1 MPYSYGGDNV
11 NAPKLIGNMKL
22 VEYAGDLTDETNL
35 WANAMTSDG
44 SMWVWIPRYAYKI
57 TSGYS
62 QTKTHNTDNQQI
74 NGTIEIKFIDTQNNF
89 LDGTNETIKT
99 DPTKITY
106 KNGVQNEWLVHPA
119 FTSNVTIGGWDTE
132 LEGIWV
138 GKFETT
144 GEYDSSQGT
153 GILSVKP
160 GNESLR
166 NIKIN
171 DAYKIAKTSTFGEK
185 ISAENL
191 GSHMAKNSEWGAVA
205 YLAHSKYGTNGKAI
219 GKNENQSHYTGGS
232 NSETTIYT
240 ENKSQSTTGNATGVY
255 DMNGGAWEFVAN
267 YVNWRD
273 GATKKKYLE
282 ALKVEDQENQEEVD
296 SKCLLVINGGKHSND
311 LFGGGDQRSV
321 STKYKTVYVNDGTT
335 NTDSMTLSY
344 DANSTVKGDAIFE
357 TSSGTGK
364 FDKNNTTNSWLKQLS
379 IFINFTHPFLKRGGN
394 YDSDATGTFFFN
406 NADGA
411 ASDAG
416 TFRTILAF

>member
-1 MPYSYGGDNV
+1 
-11 NAPKLIGNMKL
+11 
-22 VEYAGDLTDETNL
+22 
-35 WANAMTSDG
+35 
-44 SMWVWIPRYAYKI
+44 
-57 TSGYS
+57 
-62 QTKTHNTDNQQI
+62 
-74 NGTIEIKFIDTQNNF
+74 
-89 LDGTNETIKT
+89 
-99 DPTKITY
+99 
-106 KNGVQNEWLVHPA
+106 
-119 FTSNVTIGGWDTE
+119 
-132 LEGIWV
+132 
-138 GKFETT
+138 
-144 GEYDSSQGT
+144 
-153 GILSVKP
+153 
-160 GNESLR
+160 
-166 NIKIN
+166 
-171 DAYKIAKTSTFGEK
+171 
-185 ISAENL
+185 
-191 GSHMAKNSEWGAVA
+191 
-205 YLAHSKYGTNGKAI
+205 
-219 GKNENQSHYTGGS
+219 
-232 NSETTIYT
+232 
-240 ENKSQSTTGNATGVY
+240 
-255 DMNGGAWEFVAN
+255 MNGGAWEFVAN